1 MNQNSGLAA
10 MDHQPENR
18 TILKADNLHKNYGQ
32 LNVLNDVSIAIRSGE
47 FISITGHSGA
57 GKSTLLHILG
67 GLDKPDKG
75 SVEVLNEDIL
85 KLSAKKHLRF
95 RNEHIGF
102 VFQFHHLLPE
112 FTAIENVSMPLW
124 IKGIQKNEAEKQA
137 LRVLERVG
145 LSHRARH
152 KPGALSGGEQQRV
165 AIARA
170 LITRP
175 DIIFADE
182 PTGNLDSENAR
193 IIHQLFLDLQKE
205 FRLTFIVVTH
215 NEELAELAERELKM
229 KDGKFVSGN

>member
-1 MNQNSGLAA
+1 
-10 MDHQPENR
+10 MDNQPENR
-18 TILKADNLHKNYGQ
+18 TILKAGNLHKNYGQ
-32 LNVLNDVSIAIRSGE
+32 LSVLNDVSISIRSGE
-47 FISITGHSGA
+47 FVSVTGHSGA

-75 SVEVLNEDIL
+75 SVKVLNEDIL
-85 KLSAKKHLRF
+85 KLSPKKQLRF

-112 FTAIENVSMPLW
+112 FTAIENVCMPLW
-124 IKGIQKNEAEKQA
+124 IKGLPKNEAGKQA
-137 LRVLERVG
+137 LTVLERVG
-145 LSHRARH
+145 LSHRASH

-170 LITRP
+170 LINQP

-193 IIHQLFLDLQKE
+193 IIHQLFLELQKE
-205 FRLTFIVVTH
+205 LRLTFVVVTH
-215 NEELAELAERELKM
+215 NEELAALAERELKM
-229 KDGKFVSGN
+229 KDGMFVSGN

>member
-10 MDHQPENR
+10 MDNQPENR
-18 TILKADNLHKNYGQ
+18 TILKAGNLHKNYGQ
-32 LNVLNDVSIAIRSGE
+32 LSVLNDVSISIRSGE
-47 FISITGHSGA
+47 FVSVTGHSGA

-75 SVEVLNEDIL
+75 SVKVLNEDIL
-85 KLSAKKHLRF
+85 KLSPKKQLRF

-112 FTAIENVSMPLW
+112 FTAIENVCMPLW
-124 IKGIQKNEAEKQA
+124 IKGLPKNEAEKQA
-137 LRVLERVG
+137 LTVLERVG
-145 LSHRARH
+145 LSHRANH
-152 KPGALSGGEQQRV
+152 KPGGLSGGEQQRV

-170 LITRP
+170 LINQP

-193 IIHQLFLDLQKE
+193 IIHQLFLELQKE
-205 FRLTFIVVTH
+205 LRLTFVVVTH
-215 NEELAELAERELKM
+215 NEELAALAERELKM
-229 KDGKFVSGN
+229 KDGMFVSGN

>member
-1 MNQNSGLAA
+1 MDNQS
-10 MDHQPENR
+10 ENK
-18 TILKADNLHKNYGQ
+18 TVLKAENLQKSYGQ
-32 LNVLNDVSIAIRSGE
+32 LNVLNNVSISIRSGE
-47 FISITGHSGA
+47 FVSVTGHSGA

-75 SVEVLNEDIL
+75 AVRLLDEDIF
-85 KLSAKKHLRF
+85 KLSARKQLRF

-124 IKGIQKNEAEKQA
+124 IKGLHKNEAEKQA
-137 LRVLERVG
+137 LAVLDRVG
-145 LSHRARH
+145 LSHRAKH

-170 LITRP
+170 LINQP

-182 PTGNLDSENAR
+182 PTGNLDSENAS

-205 FRLTFIVVTH
+205 LRLTFIVVTH
-215 NEELAELAERELKM
+215 NEELAALADRELKM
-229 KDGKFVSGN
+229 KDGVFIKEN